1 MKKCQKLVCFDLKKV
16 ISYNFA
22 INENHVRYSIQGF
35 KYVFYQIVVI
45 FNSNS
50 LKVMKIL
57 YVAFYN
63 ISFVV
68 YII

>member
-22 INENHVRYSIQGF
+22 INENRVRYSIQGL

-50 LKVMKIL
+50 LNVMKI
-57 YVAFYN
+57 
-63 ISFVV
+63 
-68 YII
+68 